1 MKIFNLLLAA
11 IFLSFAA
18 LQFNDA
24 PDDILFWVLVYAGV
38 GLISAFAAF
47 DKYNMWMILLGLAAV
62 VFELFRKFPSF
73 ALWVGDGMPS
83 IVGEMKASSL
93 YIELAREYLGLCL
106 CLAVLIFHYVRFAK
120 LRKQDAPFVE

>member
-24 PDDILFWVLVYAGV
+24 PDDILFWVVVYAGV

-47 DKYNMWMILLGLAAV
+47 DRYNMWTILLGIG
-62 VFELFRKFPSF
+62 R
-73 ALWVGDGMPS
+73 
-83 IVGEMKASSL
+83 
-93 YIELAREYLGLCL
+93 RGL
-106 CLAVLIFHYVRFAK
+106 
-120 LRKQDAPFVE
+120 